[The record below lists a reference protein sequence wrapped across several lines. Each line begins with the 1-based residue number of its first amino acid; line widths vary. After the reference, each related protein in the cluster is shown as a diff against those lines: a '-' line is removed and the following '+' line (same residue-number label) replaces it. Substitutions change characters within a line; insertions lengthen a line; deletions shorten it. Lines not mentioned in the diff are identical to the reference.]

1 MNVKDDGRDKNKRNP
16 LQSIDNRD
24 CKRFHIKSIIG
35 IWYYYYIF
43 NKKYKT
49 NLNILQRKK

>member
-1 MNVKDDGRDKNKRNP
+1 MNVKDDDRDKNKRNP

-35 IWYYYYIF
+35 IWY
-43 NKKYKT
+43 
-49 NLNILQRKK
+49 